1 MKRFFLSKIVSF
13 IVLTLCCNAVVVAQ
27 TSTYNY
33 TGGVQIYT
41 VPAGITSLGIDA
53 IGACG
58 GGYYASGGSAGP
70 VTLGGRVQCTLNVT
84 PGQVLYVYVGGRGG
98 DFNGS
103 FAPAGG
109 FNGGQ
114 GAANTYSGASGGASD
129 IRTCSCAAT
138 GSNRLVVAGGAG
150 GGGDWNSYGGVGG
163 GLTGGSPGPNTMVP
177 GATCTGGSQVDGG
190 TGTAGSPG
198 TSDGNG
204 GAAQAGISASGGGG
218 GYWGGHGGGGTG
230 PAYSGIGGGGGS
242 SYTDPVAVTAVVHT
256 QGYSGA
262 NGNGVV
268 IITTLFS
275 NTAPIFTG
283 GSPQPLSV
291 CVSSINNS
299 INSILQTTDPDAGQ
313 TETYSVTS
321 APTNGSI
328 TTGSTATSGT
338 AISPTGWSY
347 TPTAGYTG
355 TDAFTIQVS
364 DGFGGTDNVLVNVT
378 VNPTSATVS
387 GTQTVCVGAV
397 TSLTGSPTGG
407 TWSSRNTALATVGSA
422 TGDVTGVA
430 AGNPVLVYAPLSGCP
445 VVITATV
452 NPLPT
457 PSITAGGPLSFCTGG
472 SVTLTESGAAG
483 AILWSTSATTSSIV
497 ATTTG
502 AYTVSVTDA
511 NGCTGTSAATTVTA
525 NPLPLPITGNLSACI
540 GYSTTVSDGS
550 GGGTFSSGTP
560 AVATVNPVSGVV
572 APVTTGNTTITYTLP
587 TGCSVNAQVTVNSVP
602 AIITGTMNMCPGTT
616 AALADATSGGTWSS
630 DDITKATVSSG
641 GLVTGVAAGNT
652 LITYALTSTT
662 GCYVTAPVTVN
673 PTPAAI
679 AGSLGVCLGL
689 NTTLT
694 DATSGGTWASSASGT
709 APVGATTGIVNGLSA
724 GNATITYSITTTGC
738 IITAPVT
745 VNTLPSAIGG
755 TFSVCTG
762 LNATVTDASGSST
775 WSSSNLAVATIG
787 SGTGIYSGVSAGNS
801 TITFTSA
808 AGCIATQVI
817 TVNQTPAAITG
828 VTPICA
834 GSSFTLSDA
843 TSGGTWS
850 SNNTALATVGSATGI
865 VTGVSGGVPNIIYT
879 MPTGCFNTTPVTVN
893 ALPGAIVGNTVTYPY
908 SGSIQSFTVPSG
920 VTTVTIL
927 AKGAQGGNN
936 GGLGAS
942 IQGDVTVTPGQ
953 VLNILVGGQGASGG
967 LGGSGNGFGYGSGG
981 GGGSF
986 VTTSSS
992 SALVVAGGGGGA
1004 SVFNDAGQGGLTTN
1018 NGGAG
1023 ADIYGEAGGT
1033 GGSGGSGGGGGG
1045 TGGCGGPGHGGGGLT
1060 GDGGGPTPSGG
1071 KAFVNGGAGGTDD
1084 FGADNCV
1091 TLASGG
1097 FGGGGAGGNG
1107 GGGGGGYSGGAG
1119 GSNPGGDPRP
1129 NAVGGGGGS
1138 FNSGINQTNTAATNS
1153 GNGSIT
1159 IQYAITSVCLGS
1171 TTTLSCTPTGG
1182 TWSSSNTTYATIG
1195 SASGVVTGVTAGS
1208 LTLTYTLPTGCIST
1222 LAFTVNP
1229 VPATITGT
1237 PTVCA
1242 GLSTTLNDAVTGGT
1256 WTSSNAN
1263 ATANSTTGS
1272 VTGVTAG
1279 NSIITYTLPTGC
1291 FVSTPVTI
1299 NPSPAAIGGATAVCV
1314 GLSTTLTNSVSGGT
1328 WTSSNT
1334 AQATVVGSTGSV
1346 TGIASGTPTISYTL
1360 PAGCFA
1366 TQPMTVSPTP
1376 AAITGTLVVC
1386 QNSSVTLNDVT
1397 SGGVWSSSNT
1407 SVGTVGSVTGIVT
1420 GVAAG
1425 ATNIVYTLPGG
1436 CTATASVTVNPVPNI
1451 SVFASS
1457 VTSQCSGGGAV
1468 FTASSTSL
1476 GTGTF
1481 TATYNLSGATTA
1493 TGSTAVLTM
1502 GASTGT
1508 FTTSPLVTSG
1518 ITTVTL
1524 TSLTNGFGCISNLSS
1539 GNTAATTTYP
1549 LPAVYSVLGTGS
1561 YCTGGS
1567 GLHVYLSNS
1576 VTGVSYQLYYNGV
1589 ATGAPLGGLPG
1600 PLDFGAQTL
1609 AGTYTIVATNTTT
1622 FCVNNMSG
1630 SAIISINPLPTVY
1643 AITGGGSYCAGGSG
1657 VGIGMAN
1664 SDIGTT
1670 YQLFNGATPMGAP
1683 VAGTGAAIAFAPQ
1696 TVAGTY
1702 IAVAT
1707 NTVTACTNNMSGS
1720 ALVSINPIPAAI
1732 AGATTVCV
1740 GSSTTFTDASVGGS
1754 WTSVN
1759 TAVATIGSSTA
1770 AAVGVAAGTST
1781 ISYTLPTGCAISTT
1795 LTVNSLP
1802 AAIGGAAPVACVG
1815 ATAALTDAVSGGTW
1829 SSSNTVQGTVSTAGV
1844 LTGLSAG
1851 NPVISYA
1858 LPSGCFTTIVATINT
1873 TPAAIT
1879 GTTNVCT
1886 TSSVNLSS
1894 TTGGGVWS
1902 SSNPAFATVG
1912 SGTGVVTGVA
1922 TGIPNITYTVPT
1934 GCFVLTPVTVNPTP
1948 APISGV
1954 TAVCTGLS
1962 TTLSDG
1968 TPGGTWSSSNTAL
1981 GTVGSLSGS
1990 VTGIAAG
1997 TPFISYTLSTGCNV
2011 NVPVTVSTS
2020 PTAITGVFTV
2030 CPGLTTTLSDGVT
2043 GGSWTSSNPSFA
2055 TVASG
2060 TGVVTGVAAG
2070 TVTITYTMPGACMVT
2085 ASVVVNPQPAAIV
2098 GANNVC
2104 VGSVT
2109 ALTDASAG
2117 GTWSSSNTALG
2128 AVGSASGVVTG
2139 IAPGGLISI
2148 NYTLPTGC
2156 VATLPFTVNALP
2168 AGITGTNSVCTGLT
2182 TALADLTSGGTWT
2195 SSNTAQAT
2203 VVGSTGVVTGVT
2215 AGTPSI
2221 LYTLPTGCA
2230 ASIPVSV
2237 NASPVAITGANTVCT
2252 TLTTTL
2258 ADATAGG
2265 FWTSGATSLATINS
2279 TSGLVTG
2286 VAPGVVV
2293 MAYTLPVGSCTA
2305 NLQMTVNPQPA
2316 AVVGSTPLCTGI
2328 PVTFTDA
2335 TAGGVWSSSNSAVA
2349 SVVGSTGVVTGV
2361 TPGSATILY
2370 TLPAGCSSAMAIT
2383 VNPSPAAIAGITNV
2397 CVGLVDA
2404 LTDASGGGLW
2414 SSSNTALATVGSVTG
2429 FVTGIAQGPLTITY
2443 TLPAG
2448 CFVTT
2453 SFSVNPLPAGITG
2466 VTTVCVAA
2474 TTTLSDATAGGTWS
2488 SSNAALATVGS
2499 AGTVTGIASGG
2510 PVITYTLP
2518 SGCIATIGAS
2528 VNPLPGIFTLSGGGT
2543 FCAGGTGIDISLSGS
2558 TTGINYQLLNS
2569 GSPVASPSAGISTF
2583 PIDFGFMT
2591 SPGIYTIVAT
2601 NATTGC
2607 SIGMTGSASVSVNPV
2622 PAVFTVSGGGSYCTG
2637 GTGVAIG
2644 LSGSATGIN
2653 YQLFDGSTIS
2663 GSPVAGTGST
2673 LNFGLETGTGVYT
2686 VVATNTTTGCTATMS
2701 GIATISTLPLPN
2713 IYTVTGGGGYCAGG
2727 TGAAIG
2733 LSNSDI
2739 NVAYQLF
2746 QGGTGSTIVGGTGSA
2761 ISFGSYTTATSYTV
2775 VATNTVTACTTNMAG
2790 SVSVSINPL
2799 PVASAIAPTTG
2810 SYCAGSTGVTVTLGG
2825 SAVGVNYQLYNGSA
2839 AVGAALA
2846 GTSGVLSFGPQVA
2859 GVYTIIAT
2867 GASSLCSSTMTGT
2880 ATITINPLPTGYAVS
2895 GGGGYCLGG
2904 SGVHI
2909 LLSNSD
2915 VGVTYTLLLGGVSTG
2930 TTILSTGGPLDFGA
2944 STVAGT
2950 YTISANNGCTAN
2962 MIGSAVVSVNTPPTA
2977 YVVGGTGSYCA
2988 GGAGIH
2994 VTLASSDAG
3003 VNYQLYLGTSP
3014 IGSAVAGST
3023 GAALDFG
3030 AQFAS
3035 ATPYTVVATNP
3046 ATGCTAT
3053 MTGSATISTN
3063 PVPTVYTITGG
3074 GSYCAGGAG
3083 LHVYLS
3089 NSTTGINYQ
3098 LYNGSAT
3105 AGAVVAGT
3113 TGSPIDFGLHV
3124 TSGIRYAVA
3133 TNPLTGCSD
3142 TMSGTAIIV
3151 INPLPTASNV
3161 TGGGSYCS
3169 GTTGVP
3175 VGVDASYVGI
3185 SYQLYIGATPT
3196 GAAVAGTGSAFS
3208 FGLVTTPGTYTV
3220 VATNT
3225 ITGCTNTMTG
3235 AAIVSVNPL
3244 PTLYTISGGGTYC
3257 TGGSGLHVL
3266 LSGSDLGISY
3276 QLNLTGSAIGLPV
3289 AGTGSAIDFGL
3300 ETLAG
3305 TYTVT
3310 ASNPATTCTRNMF
3323 DRASI
3328 QIIAPPAVFT
3338 LSGGGAYCTGGS
3350 GSDIYL
3356 TNSATGVSYQLY
3368 VGGSPVG
3375 AAMPGTTGS
3384 GIDFGLQTTPGT
3396 YSAIATNGTTACTA
3410 TMTGTPTVSINA
3422 LPTAYLV
3429 TGGGNYCVGGS
3440 GVHIGLINSATGTTY
3455 QLYDGTTAMGTPI
3468 FGTTGTAID
3477 FGLETLTGT
3486 YTVVATSA
3494 SSCTNNMSGTAIVRT
3509 RSLPVAFDVTGGG
3522 SYCFGGTGVY
3532 VGLDSSTTG
3541 INYQLYNGT
3550 TAVGSP
3556 VAGTGIILDF
3566 GLQVTPGSYT
3576 VVASNPSTGCADT
3589 MTGGAYVNTNPLPV
3603 AYAITGGGSYCA
3615 GGTGVN
3621 IGLANSA
3628 IDVNYQL
3635 YHGTS
3640 LVGGVVGGTGVAL
3653 DFGPQTGA
3661 GMYTV
3666 VGTDATT
3673 GCTRTMSGID
3683 TVIVN
3688 PLPTVFN
3695 VTGGGS
3701 YCAGGTGFHVNL
3713 SGSVFG
3719 NNYQLYKDGT
3729 ALGAPVAGTGSALD
3743 FGLIAVAGNYTVMAT
3758 NIYTLCTSN
3767 MSGSATISI
3776 HAGPTAYAVTGG
3788 GGYCTGATG
3797 VHIGLA
3803 ASDTGV
3809 NYTLYVG
3816 STVAHTP
3823 VAGNDSTLDFGLLT
3837 AAGAYTVI
3845 GTNVASGCSTT
3856 MTGSATVVINTLPA
3870 VFTMTGGGGYCF
3882 GDPGVH
3888 ITLSGSA
3895 TGVTYQSYRNDTA
3908 ISLPIAG
3915 TGLAIDFGLEAF
3927 AGTYTGIATN
3937 TTTGCTSNMLGESIV
3952 SINPFPVMDTVAGGG
3967 NYCVGGLGLHITLN
3981 ASSTGINYQLFRG
3994 TTSVGLPITGSGSAL
4009 DFGLQTTAGTY
4020 TVVAVNTLTSCTRTM
4035 FNSIAISVDSLP
4047 LVYDVTGGGSYCS
4060 GGTGVHV
4067 TTSGSQTGVNY
4078 QLYNGT
4084 SVEGLPISGTGT
4096 SLDFGLEVTAGS
4108 YSVVATN
4115 ASTTCTDHMTGSAT
4129 IAINTLPVA
4138 YTVTGGGSYCIGG
4151 TGRHIGLSGSATGVS
4166 YMLYDT
4172 TTAMSAAVIGT
4183 GSAIDFGAQTAS
4195 GRYGVLATNTATG
4208 CTNIMNDSAD
4218 IITQQLPVV
4227 HHVTGGGSY
4236 CAGTSGV
4243 HIGLDLAN
4251 TGINYQLYRG
4261 TSTVSSAVAGAGAA
4275 LDFGLEVTAGTYTV
4289 VAINATTTCASNMA
4303 DSAVVIVTPTVI
4315 PTVSIST
4322 GVGDTVCNGTTVTFT
4337 SSVTNG
4343 GSLPVYQW
4351 MVNDTAVSAAHS
4363 LTFIPTDHDV
4373 VSLSVA
4379 SSATCATP
4387 DTVTATTTLTVL
4399 PNLLPV
4405 ISISATPGDTICQG
4419 TTVNLTATTVN
4430 GGNAPVYSWV
4440 LNSTPVGAS
4449 STYSFTPADNDVI
4462 FCSLTSNYRCRSANT
4477 VLSSSIHF
4485 RVETNT
4491 LPTVSISMNAGFA
4504 TGSVV
4509 HNDTLRAT
4517 VLNGG
4522 FHTAYQWSLNGYA
4535 ILGAN
4540 SATYITDSLNN
4551 NDVLSCY
4558 VVNASSCGNF
4568 SASASYVVKSADV
4581 SVTQMNSA
4589 NDNVLVVPNP
4599 NKGDFSVKGSLGA
4612 AVNGEV
4618 TMELTDMLGQSVYKN
4633 KVIVHNG
4640 DIDEHVQ
4647 LGLKIANGMYLLT
4660 LHSGADQ
4667 KTFHVVIEQ

>member
-1 MKRFFLSKIVSF
+1 V
-13 IVLTLCCNAVVVAQ
+13 
-27 TSTYNY
+27 
-33 TGGVQIYT
+33 
-41 VPAGITSLGIDA
+41 
-53 IGACG
+53 
-58 GGYYASGGSAGP
+58 
-70 VTLGGRVQCTLNVT
+70 
-84 PGQVLYVYVGGRGG
+84 
-98 DFNGS
+98 
-103 FAPAGG
+103 
-109 FNGGQ
+109 
-114 GAANTYSGASGGASD
+114 
-129 IRTCSCAAT
+129 
-138 GSNRLVVAGGAG
+138 
-150 GGGDWNSYGGVGG
+150 
-163 GLTGGSPGPNTMVP
+163 
-177 GATCTGGSQVDGG
+177 
-190 TGTAGSPG
+190 
-198 TSDGNG
+198 
-204 GAAQAGISASGGGG
+204 
-218 GYWGGHGGGGTG
+218 
-230 PAYSGIGGGGGS
+230 
-242 SYTDPVAVTAVVHT
+242 
-256 QGYSGA
+256 
-262 NGNGVV
+262 
-268 IITTLFS
+268 
-275 NTAPIFTG
+275 
-283 GSPQPLSV
+283 
-291 CVSSINNS
+291 
-299 INSILQTTDPDAGQ
+299 
-313 TETYSVTS
+313 
-321 APTNGSI
+321 
-328 TTGSTATSGT
+328 
-338 AISPTGWSY
+338 
-347 TPTAGYTG
+347 
-355 TDAFTIQVS
+355 
-364 DGFGGTDNVLVNVT
+364 
-378 VNPTSATVS
+378 
-387 GTQTVCVGAV
+387 
-397 TSLTGSPTGG
+397 
-407 TWSSRNTALATVGSA
+407 
-422 TGDVTGVA
+422 
-430 AGNPVLVYAPLSGCP
+430 
-445 VVITATV
+445 
-452 NPLPT
+452 
-457 PSITAGGPLSFCTGG
+457 
-472 SVTLTESGAAG
+472 
-483 AILWSTSATTSSIV
+483 
-497 ATTTG
+497 
-502 AYTVSVTDA
+502 
-511 NGCTGTSAATTVTA
+511 
-525 NPLPLPITGNLSACI
+525 
-540 GYSTTVSDGS
+540 
-550 GGGTFSSGTP
+550 
-560 AVATVNPVSGVV
+560 
-572 APVTTGNTTITYTLP
+572 
-587 TGCSVNAQVTVNSVP
+587 
-602 AIITGTMNMCPGTT
+602 
-616 AALADATSGGTWSS
+616 
-630 DDITKATVSSG
+630 
-641 GLVTGVAAGNT
+641 
-652 LITYALTSTT
+652 
-662 GCYVTAPVTVN
+662 
-673 PTPAAI
+673 
-679 AGSLGVCLGL
+679 
-689 NTTLT
+689 
-694 DATSGGTWASSASGT
+694 
-709 APVGATTGIVNGLSA
+709 
-724 GNATITYSITTTGC
+724 GNATITYAVTATGC
-738 IITAPVT
+738 IISAPVT
-745 VNTLPSAIGG
+745 VNSLPAAIGG
-755 TFSVCTG
+755 TLAVCTG
-762 LNATVTDASGSST
+762 ATATVTDASSGT
-775 WSSSNLAVATIG
+775 WSSSNLTVATIG
-787 SGTGIYSGVSAGNS
+787 AGTGIYTGLTAGNS
-801 TITFTSA
+801 IITFTTA
-808 AGCIATQVI
+808 AGCIATQAV
-817 TVNQTPAAITG
+817 TVNQTPVAIS
-828 VTPICA
+828 
-834 GSSFTLSDA
+834 GSPVVCVGATTVLSDA
-843 TSGGTWS
+843 TVGGVWS
-850 SNNTALATVGSATGI
+850 SSDVTKGTVGSATGI
-865 VTGVSGGVPNIIYT
+865 VTGIAAGTPNIVYT
-879 MPTGCFNTTPVTVN
+879 MPTGCSNFIPVTVN
-893 ALPGAIVGNTVTYPY
+893 ALPTAIT
-908 SGSIQSFTVPSG
+908 
-920 VTTVTIL
+920 
-927 AKGAQGGNN
+927 
-936 GGLGAS
+936 
-942 IQGDVTVTPGQ
+942 
-953 VLNILVGGQGASGG
+953 
-967 LGGSGNGFGYGSGG
+967 
-981 GGGSF
+981 
-986 VTTSSS
+986 
-992 SALVVAGGGGGA
+992 
-1004 SVFNDAGQGGLTTN
+1004 
-1018 NGGAG
+1018 GAG
-1023 ADIYGEAGGT
+1023 
-1033 GGSGGSGGGGGG
+1033 
-1045 TGGCGGPGHGGGGLT
+1045 
-1060 GDGGGPTPSGG
+1060 
-1071 KAFVNGGAGGTDD
+1071 
-1084 FGADNCV
+1084 
-1091 TLASGG
+1091 
-1097 FGGGGAGGNG
+1097 
-1107 GGGGGGYSGGAG
+1107 
-1119 GSNPGGDPRP
+1119 
-1129 NAVGGGGGS
+1129 
-1138 FNSGINQTNTAATNS
+1138 
-1153 GNGSIT
+1153 
-1159 IQYAITSVCLGS
+1159 SVCIGF
-1171 TTTLSCTPTGG
+1171 TTTLNSTPAGG
-1182 TWSSSNTTYATIG
+1182 VWVSSDPAFATIG
-1195 SASGVVTGVTAGS
+1195 SSSGVVTGIAAG
-1208 LTLTYTLPTGCIST
+1208 TLGITYTLPTGCMNTTS
-1222 LAFTVNP
+1222 FTVSP
-1229 VPATITGT
+1229 VPAAITGIT
-1237 PTVCA
+1237 NVCTA
-1242 GLSTTLNDAVTGGT
+1242 LSTTLADAVTGGT
-1256 WTSSNAN
+1256 WTSSNSN
-1263 ATANSTTGS
+1263 ATVNSTSGS

-1279 NSIITYTLPTGC
+1279 NSTITYTLPAGC

-1314 GLSTTLTNSVSGGT
+1314 GLSTTLTNTVSGGT
-1328 WTSSNT
+1328 WSSSNT

-1346 TGIASGTPTISYTL
+1346 TGISSGTPTISYTL

-1425 ATNIVYTLPGG
+1425 TTNIVYTLPGG

-1493 TGSTAVLTM
+1493 TGSTAVMTM

-1518 ITTVTL
+1518 VTTVTL

-1549 LPAVYSVLGTGS
+1549 LPAVYAVLGTGS
-1561 YCTGGS
+1561 YCTGGP

-1600 PLDFGAQTL
+1600 PLDFGAETL

-1670 YQLFNGATPMGAP
+1670 YQLYNGATPMGAA

-1702 IAVAT
+1702 TAIAT
-1707 NTVTACTNNMSGS
+1707 NTVTACTNSMSGS

-1740 GSSTTFTDASVGGS
+1740 GSSNTFTDASAGGS

-1759 TAVATIGSSTA
+1759 TAVATIGSSTG
-1770 AAVGVAAGTST
+1770 AAVGIATGTST
-1781 ISYTLPTGCAISTT
+1781 ISYTLPTGCAITT
-1795 LTVNSLP
+1795 TITVNSLP

-1829 SSSNTVQGTVSTAGV
+1829 SSSNTAQGTVSLSGV

-1851 NPVISYA
+1851 NPTITYA
-1858 LPSGCFTTIVATINT
+1858 LPSGCFTTITATINA
-1873 TPAAIT
+1873 TPGAIT

-1886 TSSVNLSS
+1886 TSSVSLGSP
-1894 TTGGGVWS
+1894 TAGGVWTTS
-1902 SSNPAFATVG
+1902 DPSLATVG

-1934 GCFVLTPVTVNPTP
+1934 GCFVITPVTVNPTP

-1962 TTLSDG
+1962 TTLTDG

-1981 GTVGSLSGS
+1981 GTVGSTSGS
-1990 VTGIAAG
+1990 VTGIASG
-1997 TPFISYTLSTGCNV
+1997 TAYITYTLSTGCNV

-2020 PTAITGVFTV
+2020 PTAITGVFSV

-2085 ASVVVNPQPAAIV
+2085 ASVVVNAPPAAIV

-2109 ALTDASAG
+2109 TLTDASAG
-2117 GTWSSSNTALG
+2117 GVWSSSNTALG
-2128 AVGSASGVVTG
+2128 TVGSASGVVTG

-2168 AGITGTNSVCTGLT
+2168 AGITGANSVCTGLT
-2182 TALADLTSGGTWT
+2182 TALADITSGGTWT

-2203 VVGSTGVVTGVT
+2203 VSSAGVVTGVT

-2221 LYTLPTGCA
+2221 VYTLPTGCA
-2230 ASIPVSV
+2230 ASLAVSV

-2265 FWTSGATSLATINS
+2265 YWTSGATALATINS

-2286 VAPGVVV
+2286 VASGIVV
-2293 MAYTLPVGSCTA
+2293 MTYTLPVGTCTA
-2305 NLQMTVNPQPA
+2305 TLQMTVNPQPA

-2349 SVVGSTGVVTGV
+2349 TVGSTGLVTGV
-2361 TPGSATILY
+2361 GSGSATILY
-2370 TLPAGCSSAMAIT
+2370 TLPAGCSSVMAVT
-2383 VNPSPAAIAGITNV
+2383 VNPSPAAITGITNV
-2397 CVGLVDA
+2397 CVGLVSA
-2404 LTDASGGGLW
+2404 LSDVSGGGLW

-2429 FVTGIAQGPLTITY
+2429 FVTGVSQGPLTITY

-2466 VTTVCVAA
+2466 ATTVCVAA
-2474 TTTLSDATAGGTWS
+2474 TTTLSDATAGGVWS
-2488 SSNAALATVGS
+2488 SSNTAVATIGS
-2499 AGTVTGIASGG
+2499 SGIATGIASGT
-2510 PVITYTLP
+2510 PVFTYTLP
-2518 SGCIATIGAS
+2518 SGCIATVSGI
-2528 VNPLPGIFTLSGGGT
+2528 VNPLPTIYTLSGGGS
-2543 FCAGGTGIDISLSGS
+2543 FCSGGAGIDVSLSGS

-2569 GSPVASPSAGISTF
+2569 GAPVGSPTAGISTF

-2591 SPGIYTIVAT
+2591 SPGLYTIVAT

-2607 SIGMTGSASVSVNPV
+2607 SVGMTGSATVSVNPLPV
-2622 PAVFTVSGGGSYCTG
+2622 VYTVSGGGSYCVG

-2644 LSGSATGIN
+2644 LSGSAIGVN

-2663 GSPVAGTGST
+2663 GSPVAGSGTT
-2673 LNFGLETGTGVYT
+2673 INFGLKTATGVYT
-2686 VVATNTTTGCTATMS
+2686 VVATNPITGCTATMS

-2727 TGAAIG
+2727 SGAAIG

-2775 VATNTVTACTTNMAG
+2775 VATNTLTACTSNMSG
-2790 SVSVSINPL
+2790 SVIVSINPL

-2810 SYCAGSTGVTVTLGG
+2810 SYCAGTTGVTVTLGG
-2825 SAVGVNYQLYNGSA
+2825 SVAGVNYQLYNGSA
-2839 AVGAALA
+2839 PVGTALA
-2846 GTSGVLSFGPQVA
+2846 GTGGGLSFGPQVA

-2867 GASSLCSSTMTGT
+2867 SASTLCSSTMTGT
-2880 ATITINPLPTGYAVS
+2880 STITINPLPNSYTVS
-2895 GGGGYCLGG
+2895 GGGGYCAGG

-2915 VGVTYTLLLGGVSTG
+2915 VGVTYTLLIGGVSTG

-2944 STVAGT
+2944 STVAGI
-2950 YTISANNGCTAN
+2950 YTVSASNGCTAT
-2962 MIGSAVVSVNTPPTA
+2962 MIGSAVVAVNALPAA

-2988 GGAGIH
+2988 GGTGVH

-3014 IGSAVAGST
+3014 IGSAVAGIAGT
-3023 GAALDFG
+3023 ALDFG
-3030 AQFAS
+3030 AQTAS
-3035 ATPYTVVATNP
+3035 ATPYTIVATNP

-3053 MTGSATISTN
+3053 MTGSATISAN
-3063 PVPTVYTITGG
+3063 PLPTVYTITGG

-3098 LYNGSAT
+3098 LYNGAAT
-3105 AGAVVAGT
+3105 AGAFVPGT

-3142 TMSGTAIIV
+3142 TMSGSAIIV
-3151 INPLPTASNV
+3151 INPLPAASNV

-3196 GAAVAGTGSAFS
+3196 GAAVAGTGSPFS
-3208 FGLVTTPGTYTV
+3208 FGLVTTAGTYTV

-3235 AAIVSVNPL
+3235 AATVSVNPL
-3244 PTLYTISGGGTYC
+3244 PVVYTVSGGGTYC
-3257 TGGSGLHVL
+3257 TGGSGLHIL
-3266 LSGSDLGISY
+3266 LSGSDLGINY
-3276 QLNLTGSAIGLPV
+3276 QLNLTGSAIGSPV

-3310 ASNPATTCTRNMF
+3310 ATNTATTCTRNMF

-3328 QIIAPPAVFT
+3328 QILAPPAVFT

-3350 GSDIYL
+3350 GSDIFL

-3384 GIDFGLQTTPGT
+3384 AIDFGFQTTPGT
-3396 YSAIATNGTTACTA
+3396 YSAIATNGITACTA
-3410 TMTGTPTVSINA
+3410 TMTGTPAVSLNA
-3422 LPTAYLV
+3422 LPTAYPV
-3429 TGGGNYCVGGS
+3429 TGGGNYCVGAS

-3455 QLYDGTTAMGTPI
+3455 QLYDGTTAIGTPVA
-3468 FGTTGTAID
+3468 GTTGSAID

-3486 YTVVATSA
+3486 YTVVATNA
-3494 SSCTNNMSGTAIVRT
+3494 SLCTNNMSGTAIVRT

-3532 VGLDSSTTG
+3532 VGLDSSTSG
-3541 INYQLYNGT
+3541 INYQLYNGA

-3556 VAGTGIILDF
+3556 VAGTGTRLDF
-3566 GLQVTPGSYT
+3566 GLQITPGSYT
-3576 VVASNPSTGCADT
+3576 VVASNPSTTCADT

-3603 AYAITGGGSYCA
+3603 AYAITGGGSYCS
-3615 GGTGVN
+3615 GGAGVN

-3628 IDVNYQL
+3628 INVNYQL

-3653 DFGPQTGA
+3653 GFGLQTAA

-3683 TVIVN
+3683 TVNVN

-3729 ALGAPVAGTGSALD
+3729 ALGTPVAGTGAPLD
-3743 FGLIAVAGNYTVMAT
+3743 FGLIAVAGNYTVVAT

-3767 MSGSATISI
+3767 MSGSATIAV

-3803 ASDTGV
+3803 GSDTGV

-3837 AAGAYTVI
+3837 AAGAYTVLA
-3845 GTNVASGCSTT
+3845 TNVSSGCTST

-3927 AGTYTGIATN
+3927 TGTYTAVATN
-3937 TTTGCTSNMLGESIV
+3937 TTTGCTSNMAGESIV

-3967 NYCVGGLGLHITLN
+3967 SYCIGGAGLHITLN
-3981 ASSTGINYQLFRG
+3981 SSSTGINYQLFRG
-3994 TTSVGLPITGSGSAL
+3994 TTSVGLPITGSGSPL

-4020 TVVAVNTLTSCTRTM
+4020 TVAAVNILTGCTRTM

-4060 GGTGVHV
+4060 GGTGVHIM
-4067 TTSGSQTGVNY
+4067 TSGSQTGVNY

-4084 SVEGLPISGTGT
+4084 SVEGLPVSGTGT

-4115 ASTTCTDHMTGSAT
+4115 AATTCTDHMTGSAT
-4129 IAINTLPVA
+4129 IAINALPVA

-4208 CTNIMNDSAD
+4208 CTSIMSDSAD
-4218 IITQQLPVV
+4218 IVTQQLPVV
-4227 HHVTGGGSY
+4227 HSVTGGGSY

-4289 VAINATTTCASNMA
+4289 VAINATTACTSNMA

-4315 PTVSIST
+4315 PTVAIST
-4322 GVGDTVCNGTTVTFT
+4322 GVGDTICNGTTVTFT

-4343 GSLPVYQW
+4343 GLLPVYQW
-4351 MVNDTAVSAAHS
+4351 KVNDTAVSAAHS

-4373 VSLSVA
+4373 VTLSVA
-4379 SSATCATP
+4379 SSATCAIP
-4387 DTVTATTTLTVL
+4387 DTATATTTLTVL

-4405 ISISATPGDTICQG
+4405 ISISATPADTICQG

-4430 GGNAPVYSWV
+4430 GGTAPVYSWV
-4440 LNSTPVGAS
+4440 LNSTPVGAM

-4568 SASASYVVKSADV
+4568 SASASYVVRSADV
-4581 SVTQMNSA
+4581 SVVQLNGA

-4640 DIDEHVQ
+4640 EIDEHVQ

>member
-1 MKRFFLSKIVSF
+1 MKRIL
-13 IVLTLCCNAVVVAQ
+13 LTISVILCITAAHAQTAVVISSGTTVVNNDPA
-27 TSTYNY
+27 TIVNYGAGTFVDNGTYTDN
-33 TGGVQIYT
+33 
-41 VPAGITSLGIDA
+41 AGL
-53 IGACG
+53 
-58 GGYYASGGSAGP
+58 
-70 VTLGGRVQCTLNVT
+70 VNV
-84 PGQVLYVYVGGRGG
+84 
-98 DFNGS
+98 
-103 FAPAGG
+103 
-109 FNGGQ
+109 NGGIAFS
-114 GAANTYSGASGGASD
+114 GSGVTTFYNLDVNAGSSIFNSLETVTNNLTIGASGTLNANGNLVIAPGGTLVDNGVLTGALN
-129 IRTCSCAAT
+129 
-138 GSNRLVVAGGAG
+138 GLVVFAGATSGPCP
-150 GGGDWNSYGGVGG
+150 SYVAALSNNVSGTYVMYQWQS
-163 GLTGGSPGPNTMVP
+163 SPDNTTWTTVP
-177 GATCTGGSQVDGG
+177 GATNSTYAATVTSNIYYSCVITTSNTSFTNQTASVHLNAPYSIVSSSVNSVCVGSTISLAGTPSGG
-190 TGTAGSPG
+190 TWTSASPAIATAGS
-198 TSDGNG
+198 
-204 GAAQAGISASGGGG
+204 
-218 GYWGGHGGGGTG
+218 
-230 PAYSGIGGGGGS
+230 
-242 SYTDPVAVTAVVHT
+242 
-256 QGYSGA
+256 
-262 NGNGVV
+262 
-268 IITTLFS
+268 F
-275 NTAPIFTG
+275 
-283 GSPQPLSV
+283 
-291 CVSSINNS
+291 
-299 INSILQTTDPDAGQ
+299 
-313 TETYSVTS
+313 
-321 APTNGSI
+321 
-328 TTGSTATSGT
+328 
-338 AISPTGWSY
+338 
-347 TPTAGYTG
+347 
-355 TDAFTIQVS
+355 
-364 DGFGGTDNVLVNVT
+364 
-378 VNPTSATVS
+378 
-387 GTQTVCVGAV
+387 
-397 TSLTGSPTGG
+397 
-407 TWSSRNTALATVGSA
+407 
-422 TGDVTGVA
+422 TGDVTGVSAGSTTITYTSPTGCVATQPVTVNGLPSPVIAA
-430 AGNPVLVYAPLSGCP
+430 AGPTGFCVGGSVLLTSSGAAGDALQFNGTNQG
-445 VVITATV
+445 VSV
-452 NPLPT
+452 T
-457 PSITAGGPLSFCTGG
+457 PSASVTGLGLSSSQFTTEAWVYYSNSATNSIVRKTGDYNMYILGNKLYAEIWPSGSSGSFTKVQG
-472 SVTLTESGAAG
+472 SVTLTQNVWTHVAVTWNGTTTTLYVNGVADGGATSSTFSGASLDGNLGLGYSSYYGNYLQGYLDEVRIWNVARTATQISNNMNLIVPSTSTTG
-483 AILWSTSATTSSIV
+483 LVGEFRFNEGSGSTTVDATGINGTGTLINSPTWIVPSTAPINYNSYSWSPSSATTSSI
-497 ATTTG
+497 
-502 AYTVSVTDA
+502 TVTSSSSNVLTVVNH
-511 NGCTGTSAATTVTA
+511 NGCSNTSNTITVTA
-525 NPLPLPITGNLSACI
+525 NPFPLPITGTLAACI
-540 GYSTTVSDGS
+540 GYTTTVSDGS

-572 APVTTGNTTITYTLP
+572 TPIATGNTTITYTLP

-630 DDITKATVSSG
+630 SDITKATVNSS
-641 GLVTGVAAGNT
+641 GLVTGIAAGNP

-673 PTPAAI
+673 PTPAPI
-679 AGSLGVCLGL
+679 AGSLGVCFGL

-694 DATSGGTWASSASGT
+694 DATSGGTWTSSAPAI
-709 APVGATTGIVNGLSA
+709 APVGSTSGNVTGLSV
-724 GNATITYSITTTGC
+724 GNATITYAVTATGC
-738 IITAPVT
+738 IISAPVT
-745 VNTLPSAIGG
+745 VNSLPAAIGG
-755 TFSVCTG
+755 TLAVCTG
-762 LNATVTDASGSST
+762 ATATVTDASSGT
-775 WSSSNLAVATIG
+775 WSSSNLTVATIG
-787 SGTGIYSGVSAGNS
+787 AGTGIYTGLTAGNS
-801 TITFTSA
+801 IITFTTA
-808 AGCIATQVI
+808 AGCIATQAV
-817 TVNQTPAAITG
+817 TVNQTPVAIS
-828 VTPICA
+828 
-834 GSSFTLSDA
+834 GSPVVCVGATTVLSDA
-843 TSGGTWS
+843 TVGGVWS
-850 SNNTALATVGSATGI
+850 SSDVTKGTVGSATGI
-865 VTGVSGGVPNIIYT
+865 VTGIAAGTPNIVYT
-879 MPTGCFNTTPVTVN
+879 MPTGCSNFIPVTVN
-893 ALPGAIVGNTVTYPY
+893 ALPTAIT
-908 SGSIQSFTVPSG
+908 
-920 VTTVTIL
+920 
-927 AKGAQGGNN
+927 
-936 GGLGAS
+936 
-942 IQGDVTVTPGQ
+942 
-953 VLNILVGGQGASGG
+953 
-967 LGGSGNGFGYGSGG
+967 
-981 GGGSF
+981 
-986 VTTSSS
+986 
-992 SALVVAGGGGGA
+992 
-1004 SVFNDAGQGGLTTN
+1004 
-1018 NGGAG
+1018 GAG
-1023 ADIYGEAGGT
+1023 
-1033 GGSGGSGGGGGG
+1033 
-1045 TGGCGGPGHGGGGLT
+1045 
-1060 GDGGGPTPSGG
+1060 
-1071 KAFVNGGAGGTDD
+1071 
-1084 FGADNCV
+1084 
-1091 TLASGG
+1091 
-1097 FGGGGAGGNG
+1097 
-1107 GGGGGGYSGGAG
+1107 
-1119 GSNPGGDPRP
+1119 
-1129 NAVGGGGGS
+1129 
-1138 FNSGINQTNTAATNS
+1138 
-1153 GNGSIT
+1153 
-1159 IQYAITSVCLGS
+1159 SVCIGF
-1171 TTTLSCTPTGG
+1171 TTTLNSTPAGG
-1182 TWSSSNTTYATIG
+1182 VWVSSDPAFATIG
-1195 SASGVVTGVTAGS
+1195 SSSGVVTGIAAG
-1208 LTLTYTLPTGCIST
+1208 TLGITYTLPTGCMNTTS
-1222 LAFTVNP
+1222 FTVSP
-1229 VPATITGT
+1229 VPAAITGIT
-1237 PTVCA
+1237 NVCTA
-1242 GLSTTLNDAVTGGT
+1242 LSTTLADAVTGGT
-1256 WTSSNAN
+1256 WTSSNSN
-1263 ATANSTTGS
+1263 ATVNSTSGS

-1279 NSIITYTLPTGC
+1279 NSTITYTLPAGC

-1314 GLSTTLTNSVSGGT
+1314 GLSTTLTNTVSGGT
-1328 WTSSNT
+1328 WSSSNT

-1346 TGIASGTPTISYTL
+1346 TGISSGTPTISYTL

-1425 ATNIVYTLPGG
+1425 TTNIVYTLPGG

-1493 TGSTAVLTM
+1493 TGSTAVMTM

-1518 ITTVTL
+1518 VTTVTL

-1549 LPAVYSVLGTGS
+1549 LPAVYAVLGTGS
-1561 YCTGGS
+1561 YCTGGP

-1600 PLDFGAQTL
+1600 PLDFGAETL

-1670 YQLFNGATPMGAP
+1670 YQLYNGATPMGAA

-1702 IAVAT
+1702 TAIAT
-1707 NTVTACTNNMSGS
+1707 NTVTACTNSMSGS

-1740 GSSTTFTDASVGGS
+1740 GSSNTFTDASAGGS

-1759 TAVATIGSSTA
+1759 TAVATIGSSTG
-1770 AAVGVAAGTST
+1770 AAVGIATGTST
-1781 ISYTLPTGCAISTT
+1781 ISYTLPTGCAITT
-1795 LTVNSLP
+1795 TITVNSLP

-1829 SSSNTVQGTVSTAGV
+1829 SSSNTAQGTVSLSGV

-1851 NPVISYA
+1851 NPTITYA
-1858 LPSGCFTTIVATINT
+1858 LPSGCFTTITATINA
-1873 TPAAIT
+1873 TPGAIT

-1886 TSSVNLSS
+1886 TSSVSLGSP
-1894 TTGGGVWS
+1894 TAGGVWTTS
-1902 SSNPAFATVG
+1902 DPSLATVG

-1934 GCFVLTPVTVNPTP
+1934 GCFVITPVTVNPTP

-1962 TTLSDG
+1962 TTLTDG

-1981 GTVGSLSGS
+1981 GTVGSTSGS
-1990 VTGIAAG
+1990 VTGIASG
-1997 TPFISYTLSTGCNV
+1997 TAYITYTLSTGCNV

-2020 PTAITGVFTV
+2020 PTAITGVFSV

-2085 ASVVVNPQPAAIV
+2085 ASVVVNAPPAAIV

-2109 ALTDASAG
+2109 TLTDASAG
-2117 GTWSSSNTALG
+2117 GVWSSSNTALG
-2128 AVGSASGVVTG
+2128 TVGSASGVVTG

-2168 AGITGTNSVCTGLT
+2168 AGITGANSVCTGLT
-2182 TALADLTSGGTWT
+2182 TALADITSGGTWT

-2203 VVGSTGVVTGVT
+2203 VSSAGVVTGVT

-2221 LYTLPTGCA
+2221 VYTLPTGCA
-2230 ASIPVSV
+2230 ASLAVSV

-2265 FWTSGATSLATINS
+2265 YWTSGATALATINS

-2286 VAPGVVV
+2286 VASGIVV
-2293 MAYTLPVGSCTA
+2293 MTYTLPVGTCTA
-2305 NLQMTVNPQPA
+2305 TLQMTVNPQPA

-2349 SVVGSTGVVTGV
+2349 TVGSTGLVTGV
-2361 TPGSATILY
+2361 GSGSATILY
-2370 TLPAGCSSAMAIT
+2370 TLPAGCSSVMAVT
-2383 VNPSPAAIAGITNV
+2383 VNPSPAAITGITNV
-2397 CVGLVDA
+2397 CVGLVSA
-2404 LTDASGGGLW
+2404 LSDVSGGGLW

-2429 FVTGIAQGPLTITY
+2429 FVTGVSQGPLTITY

-2466 VTTVCVAA
+2466 ATTVCVAA
-2474 TTTLSDATAGGTWS
+2474 TTTLSDATAGGVWS
-2488 SSNAALATVGS
+2488 SSNTAVATIGS
-2499 AGTVTGIASGG
+2499 SGIATGIASGT
-2510 PVITYTLP
+2510 PVFTYTLP
-2518 SGCIATIGAS
+2518 SGCIATVSGI
-2528 VNPLPGIFTLSGGGT
+2528 VNPLPTIYTLSGGGS
-2543 FCAGGTGIDISLSGS
+2543 FCSGGAGIDVSLSGS

-2569 GSPVASPSAGISTF
+2569 GAPVGSPTAGISTF

-2591 SPGIYTIVAT
+2591 SPGLYTIVAT

-2607 SIGMTGSASVSVNPV
+2607 SVGMTGSATVSVNPLPV
-2622 PAVFTVSGGGSYCTG
+2622 VYTVSGGGSYCVG

-2644 LSGSATGIN
+2644 LSGSAIGVN

-2663 GSPVAGTGST
+2663 GSPVAGSGTT
-2673 LNFGLETGTGVYT
+2673 INFGLKTATGVYT
-2686 VVATNTTTGCTATMS
+2686 VVATNPITGCTATMS

-2727 TGAAIG
+2727 SGAAIG

-2775 VATNTVTACTTNMAG
+2775 VATNTLTACTSNMSG
-2790 SVSVSINPL
+2790 SVIVSINPL

-2810 SYCAGSTGVTVTLGG
+2810 SYCAGTTGVTVTLGG
-2825 SAVGVNYQLYNGSA
+2825 SVAGVNYQLYNGSA
-2839 AVGAALA
+2839 PVGTALA
-2846 GTSGVLSFGPQVA
+2846 GTGGGLSFGPQVA

-2867 GASSLCSSTMTGT
+2867 SASTLCSSTMTGT
-2880 ATITINPLPTGYAVS
+2880 STITINPLPNSYTVS
-2895 GGGGYCLGG
+2895 GGGGYCAGG

-2915 VGVTYTLLLGGVSTG
+2915 VGVTYTLLIGGVSTG

-2944 STVAGT
+2944 STVAGI
-2950 YTISANNGCTAN
+2950 YTVSASNGCTAT
-2962 MIGSAVVSVNTPPTA
+2962 MIGSAVVAVNALPAA

-2988 GGAGIH
+2988 GGTGVH

-3014 IGSAVAGST
+3014 IGSAVAGIAGT
-3023 GAALDFG
+3023 ALDFG
-3030 AQFAS
+3030 AQTAS
-3035 ATPYTVVATNP
+3035 ATPYTIVATNP

-3053 MTGSATISTN
+3053 MTGSATISAN
-3063 PVPTVYTITGG
+3063 PLPTVYTITGG

-3098 LYNGSAT
+3098 LYNGAAT
-3105 AGAVVAGT
+3105 AGAFVPGT

-3142 TMSGTAIIV
+3142 TMSGSAIIV
-3151 INPLPTASNV
+3151 INPLPAASNV

-3196 GAAVAGTGSAFS
+3196 GAAVAGTGSPFS
-3208 FGLVTTPGTYTV
+3208 FGLVTTAGTYTV

-3235 AAIVSVNPL
+3235 AATVSVNPL
-3244 PTLYTISGGGTYC
+3244 PVVYTVSGGGTYC
-3257 TGGSGLHVL
+3257 TGGSGLHIL
-3266 LSGSDLGISY
+3266 LSGSDLGINY
-3276 QLNLTGSAIGLPV
+3276 QLNLTGSAIGSPV

-3310 ASNPATTCTRNMF
+3310 ATNTATTCTRNMF

-3328 QIIAPPAVFT
+3328 QILAPPAVFT

-3350 GSDIYL
+3350 GSDIFL

-3384 GIDFGLQTTPGT
+3384 AIDFGFQTTPGT
-3396 YSAIATNGTTACTA
+3396 YSAIATNGITACTA
-3410 TMTGTPTVSINA
+3410 TMTGTPAVSLNA
-3422 LPTAYLV
+3422 LPTAYPV
-3429 TGGGNYCVGGS
+3429 TGGGNYCVGAS

-3455 QLYDGTTAMGTPI
+3455 QLYDGTTAIGTPVA
-3468 FGTTGTAID
+3468 GTTGSAID

-3486 YTVVATSA
+3486 YTVVATNA
-3494 SSCTNNMSGTAIVRT
+3494 SLCTNNMSGTAIVRT

-3532 VGLDSSTTG
+3532 VGLDSSTSG
-3541 INYQLYNGT
+3541 INYQLYNGA

-3556 VAGTGIILDF
+3556 VAGTGTRLDF
-3566 GLQVTPGSYT
+3566 GLQITPGSYT
-3576 VVASNPSTGCADT
+3576 VVASNPSTTCADT

-3603 AYAITGGGSYCA
+3603 AYAITGGGSYCS
-3615 GGTGVN
+3615 GGAGVN

-3628 IDVNYQL
+3628 INVNYQL

-3653 DFGPQTGA
+3653 GFGLQTAA

-3683 TVIVN
+3683 TVNVN

-3729 ALGAPVAGTGSALD
+3729 ALGTPVAGTGAPLD
-3743 FGLIAVAGNYTVMAT
+3743 FGLIAVAGNYTVVAT

-3767 MSGSATISI
+3767 MSGSATIAV

-3803 ASDTGV
+3803 GSDTGV

-3837 AAGAYTVI
+3837 AAGAYTVLA
-3845 GTNVASGCSTT
+3845 TNVSSGCTST

-3927 AGTYTGIATN
+3927 TGTYTAVATN
-3937 TTTGCTSNMLGESIV
+3937 TTTGCTSNMAGESIV

-3967 NYCVGGLGLHITLN
+3967 SYCIGGAGLHITLN
-3981 ASSTGINYQLFRG
+3981 SSSTGINYQLFRG
-3994 TTSVGLPITGSGSAL
+3994 TTSVGLPITGSGSPL

-4020 TVVAVNTLTSCTRTM
+4020 TVAAVNILTGCTRTM

-4060 GGTGVHV
+4060 GGTGVHIM
-4067 TTSGSQTGVNY
+4067 TSGSQTGVNY

-4084 SVEGLPISGTGT
+4084 SVEGLPVSGTGT

-4115 ASTTCTDHMTGSAT
+4115 AATTCTDHMTGSAT
-4129 IAINTLPVA
+4129 IAINALPVA

-4208 CTNIMNDSAD
+4208 CTSIMSDSAD
-4218 IITQQLPVV
+4218 IVTQQLPVV
-4227 HHVTGGGSY
+4227 HSVTGGGSY

-4289 VAINATTTCASNMA
+4289 VAINATTACTSNMA

-4315 PTVSIST
+4315 PTVAIST
-4322 GVGDTVCNGTTVTFT
+4322 GVGDTICNGTTVTFT

-4343 GSLPVYQW
+4343 GLLPVYQW
-4351 MVNDTAVSAAHS
+4351 KVNDTAVSAAHS

-4373 VSLSVA
+4373 VTLSVA
-4379 SSATCATP
+4379 SSATCAIP
-4387 DTVTATTTLTVL
+4387 DTATATTTLTVL

-4405 ISISATPGDTICQG
+4405 ISISATPADTICQG

-4430 GGNAPVYSWV
+4430 GGTAPVYSWV
-4440 LNSTPVGAS
+4440 LNSTPVGAM

-4568 SASASYVVKSADV
+4568 SASASYVVRSADV
-4581 SVTQMNSA
+4581 SVVQLNGA

-4640 DIDEHVQ
+4640 EIDEHVQ